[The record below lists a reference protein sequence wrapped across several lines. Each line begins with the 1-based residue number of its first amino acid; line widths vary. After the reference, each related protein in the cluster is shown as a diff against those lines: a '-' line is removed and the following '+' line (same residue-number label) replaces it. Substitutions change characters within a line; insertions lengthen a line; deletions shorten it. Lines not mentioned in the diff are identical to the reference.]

1 MVHANKGAG
10 VCKAAGETGGPRRCA
25 GDSRDRLQRSSAAVD
40 DLEYH
45 LSSLVAAVHANP
57 GSSMP
62 GDGTGC
68 EGPHA
73 PPTGTGNTDGVDWT
87 QLATVPLSYAEA
99 GATAGPLP
107 VGYHHIR
114 REHAIGAGRAAF
126 DEAATKLMSW
136 ELQRSAGVLV
146 DASEPTAHPGAMVT
160 VGVGPL
166 NGACR
171 VVYVVN
177 EPNRRGF
184 AYGTLHGHPE
194 SGEEFFGV
202 RFDPTSNTVYTQVIA
217 FSRPGRW
224 WSKAGSWLGSIVQQ
238 RITNR
243 YLSALSRE
251 GSG

>member
-1 MVHANKGAG
+1 M
-10 VCKAAGETGGPRRCA
+10 CKAAGEPGGPRRCA

-40 DLEYH
+40 HLEYRQA
-45 LSSLVAAVHANP
+45 SLVAAVHANP
-57 GSSMP
+57 GFHVPTDSKAYRSPYALSAGP
-62 GDGTGC
+62 GKTV
-68 EGPHA
+68 A
-73 PPTGTGNTDGVDWT
+73 VDWEK
-87 QLATVPLSYAEA
+87 LATVPLSYAEA

-107 VGYHHIR
+107 AGYHHIQ
-114 REHAIGAGRAAF
+114 REHPIGAGRAVF

-146 DASEPTAHPGAMVT
+146 DASEPTARPGALVA

-177 EPNRRGF
+177 EPNRCGF
-184 AYGTLHGHPE
+184 AYGTLQGHPE
-194 SGEEFFGV
+194 VGEEYFGV
-202 RFDPTSNTVYTQVIA
+202 RFDPTSQAVYTQVIA

-224 WSKAGSWLGSIVQQ
+224 WSKAGSRFGAFVQQ
-238 RITNR
+238 RITER
-243 YLSALSRE
+243 YLRALGRE